1 VHRYYLEKII
11 MERNIRLKNSFENK
25 HRSSIVTRHPTRQQ
39 PNNLYA
45 HNYMI
50 CLTSFT
56 KEAARTIPGKR
67 MLYEISEH
75 DFVQCSGQILITQFY
90 FDYPNLP

>member
-1 VHRYYLEKII
+1 MCIDTTFEKIV
-11 MERNIRLKNSFENK
+11 MERNIRIKNSFENK
-25 HRSSIVTRHPTRQQ
+25 HRSSIVTRHPTMQ
-39 PNNLYA
+39 PNSLYA

-50 CLTSFT
+50 CLKSFT

-67 MLYEISEH
+67 MLHEISEH
-75 DFVQCSGQILITQFY
+75 DFVQCCGQILITPFH